1 MHSRSLW
8 LAFLAS
14 PLQGLYSGHHAV
26 IVPMVS
32 ALKGVPLCATH
43 LLHLYVHVHVPSP
56 PPLCLYSSSS
66 PSDPLFL
73 PPAMSFLLPFLRLSF
88 PCPDDYYDTEDPSVN
103 LHEFIINSMQAQKN
117 RYGTD
122 MRTCTIRVRRSLHLR
137 VVTLY
142 TLEAQ
147 HLLATIFVIVL

>member
-1 MHSRSLW
+1 M
-8 LAFLAS
+8 
-14 PLQGLYSGHHAV
+14 
-26 IVPMVS
+26 
-32 ALKGVPLCATH
+32 
-43 LLHLYVHVHVPSP
+43 
-56 PPLCLYSSSS
+56 
-66 PSDPLFL
+66 
-73 PPAMSFLLPFLRLSF
+73 
-88 PCPDDYYDTEDPSVN
+88 N

-147 HLLATIFVIVL
+147 HLLATIYEVFHCFVDSLHTSCMITCVECYSAKLGIQNLQTINHNYRNYR